1 MCVCVAYRKQL
12 KQFLP
17 SSILNKKK
25 SFGGQEPNSAASTPS
40 GTPAGTPQSTPQ
52 TTPANAS
59 EQQTQSQET
68 PQRPKAALLKPTN
81 MTDEEF
87 LYGSVTDSQ
96 SSNNSPNRRVS
107 IESPHAAGDSI
118 EITVPGAG
126 ADTIQDQGS
135 DAHRRVVKTSGP
147 MEEDSHSQVWL
158 LLTEWSR
165 WKAKSELLY
174 CHLGTEGS

>member
-1 MCVCVAYRKQL
+1 MLILHQASSNSSIEDPSATFCRLTHTCHFYVVYRKQL

-52 TTPANAS
+52 STPAN
-59 EQQTQSQET
+59 EQTQSQET

-126 ADTIQDQGS
+126 ADTIQEGS
-135 DAHRRVVKTSGP
+135 DGHRRVVKTSGP
-147 MEEDSHSQVWL
+147 MEEDSQVWML
-158 LLTEWSR
+158 LME
-165 WKAKSELLY
+165 
-174 CHLGTEGS
+174 